1 MYILLSSRL
10 PVIFFLMIRRPPR
23 STRTDTLFPYT
34 TLFRSDAVMKLDK
47 IDIRNVMGVRGI
59 EVDLTTP
66 ITIFA
71 GGNGAGKSSALECVR
86 MALGE
91 NPLRVSLKKEYAA
104 LVTEGAKNGRINV
117 VVDGETSGLTMPAGK
132 R

>member
-1 MYILLSSRL
+1 
-10 PVIFFLMIRRPPR
+10 
-23 STRTDTLFPYT
+23 
-34 TLFRSDAVMKLDK
+34 MKLDK

-104 LVTEGAKNGRINV
+104 LVTEGAKNGRITV
-117 VVDGETSGLTMPAGK
+117 VVDGETSGITMPEGK
-132 R
+132 RYGLVEASLSLSYELNLALFASMDSDARRPKM

>member
-1 MYILLSSRL
+1 
-10 PVIFFLMIRRPPR
+10 
-23 STRTDTLFPYT
+23 
-34 TLFRSDAVMKLDK
+34 MKLDK

-71 GGNGAGKSSALECVR
+71 GGNGAGQSSALECVR

-117 VVDGETSGLTMPAGK
+117 VVDGETSGITMHEGK
-132 R
+132 RAGLVEGSLSLSYALTPELFDIIDRKCVV